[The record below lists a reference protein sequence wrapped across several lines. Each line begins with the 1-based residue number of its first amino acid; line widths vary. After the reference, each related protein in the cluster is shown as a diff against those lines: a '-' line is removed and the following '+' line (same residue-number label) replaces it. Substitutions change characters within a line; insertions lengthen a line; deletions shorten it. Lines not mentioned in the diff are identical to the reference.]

1 MLAHRYAVCYFLSNL
16 PAQSIIVNQ
25 TVLVVDDSMLIRHTV
40 CRYLEEQGFA
50 VESATNGAEALEM
63 LKSMEQPAVII
74 TDLQMPR
81 LDGHQL
87 IDALKDQPA
96 TARIPIV
103 VLAARQSRA
112 EGVPEKR
119 ADYVIFKDIEIL
131 AQLQRAIEAVV
142 VRAMS

>member
-1 MLAHRYAVCYFLSNL
+1 MT
-16 PAQSIIVNQ
+16 Q

-63 LKSMEQPAVII
+63 LKCMEQPAVII
-74 TDLQMPR
+74 TDLQMPKFN
-81 LDGHQL
+81 GHQL
-87 IDALKDQPA
+87 IDALKAQPA

-103 VLAARQSRA
+103 VLAARQSRT
-112 EGVPEKR
+112 EGVSEKR

-131 AQLQRAIEAVV
+131 NQLRRAMEAVV
-142 VRAMS
+142 VRAVS

>member
-1 MLAHRYAVCYFLSNL
+1 M
-16 PAQSIIVNQ
+16 NQ
-25 TVLVVDDSMLIRHTV
+25 TVLVVDDSMLIRHTI

-63 LKSMEQPAVII
+63 LKNMEHPAVII
-74 TDLQMPR
+74 TDLQMPK

-87 IDALKDQPA
+87 IDALKAQPA

-103 VLAARQSRA
+103 VLAARQLRT
-112 EGVPEKR
+112 EGVAEKR

-131 AQLQRAIEAVV
+131 KQLQRAIEVV
-142 VRAMS
+142 VKTVS

>member
-1 MLAHRYAVCYFLSNL
+1 
-16 PAQSIIVNQ
+16 
-25 TVLVVDDSMLIRHTV
+25 MLIRHTV

-50 VESATNGAEALEM
+50 VESAANGAEALEM

-87 IDALKDQPA
+87 IDALKTQPT

-103 VLAARQSRA
+103 VLAARQSRT
-112 EGVPEKR
+112 EGVTEKR

-131 AQLQRAIEAVV
+131 DQLRRAIEAVV